1 MQKVKIKIDGSEQE
15 VNVLLVFPSINPRTL
30 RHGVNLVY
38 TTKLGKLGK
47 QRQVQLFCED
57 EYADEPAR
65 DLDQNIRDGKITDL
79 TGYLTERR

>member
-15 VNVLLVFPSINPRTL
+15 VKVLLVFPSVNPWSL

-38 TTKLGKLGK
+38 ATKLGK

-57 EYADEPAR
+57 EYADEPAKELAQ
-65 DLDQNIRDGKITDL
+65 DIRDGKITDL